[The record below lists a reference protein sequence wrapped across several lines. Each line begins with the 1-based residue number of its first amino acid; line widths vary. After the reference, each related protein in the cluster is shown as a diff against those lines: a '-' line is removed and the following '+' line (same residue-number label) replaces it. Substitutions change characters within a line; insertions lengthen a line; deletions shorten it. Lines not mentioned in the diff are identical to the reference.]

1 MIYAFDQ
8 EQLDKT
14 EDILEKNLIK
24 NGVKIAIVLDMA
36 GHIIASCKSKDCTH
50 DMYSLAALAAGN
62 FSAVEAMAKIVGEE
76 EFSLLFHKGA
86 DENLHFSKISKD
98 LLLIT
103 TFGNEVS
110 LGFLRMK
117 ISESLKVV
125 RSIF

>member
-76 EFSLLFHKGA
+76 EFSLLFHKGG
-86 DENLHFSKISKD
+86 DENLHFSKISDD

-103 TFGNEVS
+103 TFRNDVS

-125 RSIF
+125 RGIF